1 MRIVVGVSGAS
12 GAVYGLE
19 LLRRLHA
26 PGHEVHAVVSPY
38 GMRVLDHECGIRPG
52 DIEALAHRLYD
63 HGDMTAPIASGSF
76 SVEAMAVAPC
86 SMRTLAAIANG
97 LAGDLL
103 CRAADVMIKERRP
116 LILGV
121 RATPLSPLHL
131 ENMLKL
137 SRIGVTIMPLCPGFY
152 HRPETLQDI
161 ADMMAGRILDSL
173 GVPNDVC
180 PRWNGMPGDV
190 RQGGSHE

>member
-19 LLRRLHA
+19 LLRRLKEL
-26 PGHEVHAVVSPY
+26 GHEIHAVASPY
-38 GMRVLDHECGIRPG
+38 GMQVLRHECGAGPDEIRS
-52 DIEALAHRLYD
+52 LVFRLYD
-63 HGDMTAPIASGSF
+63 HVDMTAPMASGSF
-76 SVEAMAVAPC
+76 RADAMAVAPC
-86 SMRTLAAIANG
+86 SMRTLAAIAGG

-116 LILGV
+116 LVLGV
-121 RATPLSPLHL
+121 RETPLSPLHL

-152 HRPETLQDI
+152 HRPQKIQDI
-161 ADMMAGRILDSL
+161 VDMMSGRMLDLL
-173 GVPNDVC
+173 GVPNEFC
-180 PRWNGMPGDV
+180 PRWEGMPGEKEQEAGHD
-190 RQGGSHE
+190 